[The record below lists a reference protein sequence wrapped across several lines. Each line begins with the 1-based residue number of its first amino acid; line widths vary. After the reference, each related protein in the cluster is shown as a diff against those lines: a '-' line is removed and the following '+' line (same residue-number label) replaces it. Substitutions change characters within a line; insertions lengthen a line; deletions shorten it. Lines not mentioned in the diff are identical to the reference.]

1 MLQYTVGLPHGAYN
15 KKDNNMNKAYSEVN
29 IGGKEYT
36 IAGYEDEEYLQS
48 IATYI
53 NAKLGELKK
62 TEGYNRHN
70 SDYRNMLLLINLAD
84 DSFRERKAAAAL
96 RAQNELLEKEVYN
109 LKHELIT
116 GKIKNNG

>member
-1 MLQYTVGLPHGAYN
+1 
-15 KKDNNMNKAYSEVN
+15 MNKAYSEVN